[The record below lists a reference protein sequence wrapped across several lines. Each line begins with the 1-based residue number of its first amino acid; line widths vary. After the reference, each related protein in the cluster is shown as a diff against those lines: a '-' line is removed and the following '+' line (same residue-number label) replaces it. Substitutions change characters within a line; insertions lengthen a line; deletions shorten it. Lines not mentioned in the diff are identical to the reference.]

1 MDNDKITELAQAI
14 VKEKMT
20 PEEMDK
26 VFQSL
31 RKQVIESALEAE
43 LDAHLGYSKYAPEG
57 RNSGNS
63 RNGKSRKT
71 LREEK
76 GTSILLC
83 HAIVMLPLNPR

>member
-1 MDNDKITELAQAI
+1 
-14 VKEKMT
+14 MT

-71 LREEK
+71 L
-76 GTSILLC
+76 
-83 HAIVMLPLNPR
+83 